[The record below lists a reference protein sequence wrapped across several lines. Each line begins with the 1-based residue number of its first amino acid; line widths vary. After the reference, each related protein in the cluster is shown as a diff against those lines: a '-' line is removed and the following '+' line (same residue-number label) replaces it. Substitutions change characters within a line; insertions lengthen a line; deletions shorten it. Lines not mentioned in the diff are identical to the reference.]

1 MELPVT
7 DVIDAGSTA
16 GKTLAVRRHVEVLVI
31 GAGPAGCA
39 AACEAARHGLGVV
52 LIDENPV
59 DPASIGLDVPFHFG
73 GRAGGA
79 LRNRGAMIERL
90 IDASPAI
97 GEAFEA
103 GVDVQ
108 LGVAAWGLFVPR
120 PGIGWIGRPSAG
132 LTDGET
138 SWFFSFDAA
147 ILATGR
153 RDAGIAFP
161 GWDLPGVM
169 GVTAATHLLTRYQA
183 LDSRSIAVLGS
194 GAEATSFA
202 EAARAAGL
210 TIAAMV
216 EASPEPVDAE
226 ACARLAASGV
236 TTVSGAM
243 IGSATGRSDVERV
256 TVVSLDDGALLAEIA
271 CDTVVL
277 ATGAVPVVELF
288 DVAGAATVFAPERGG
303 HVPLIGPDGETTVPM
318 LFGAGDCTGVSDERF
333 RDPAIAAAEGVRAA
347 AAVARALD
355 KAAPSAR
362 PVPTAQPEGQGGA
375 TRREVWARASLAV
388 AGTETL
394 ICQCEEVGV
403 ADLLGLKPPRYLGCG
418 QVAGAARDLLAFA
431 AEGQLNQDHVK
442 RLTRAGMGACQG
454 RRCREQVGAVLA
466 AATGTPAGAIPLPS
480 YRAPVRP
487 LPLSAFGDAE
497 EAPAIAENWE
507 GWFGIESQW
516 IPYWRPLPDEAGSG
530 DVR

>member
-1 MELPVT
+1 MT

-16 GKTLAVRRHVEVLVI
+16 GKTLAIRRHVQLLVI
-31 GAGPAGCA
+31 GAGPAGTA
-39 AACEAARHGLGVV
+39 AACEAARRGLDVV

-59 DPASIGLDVPFHFG
+59 DPTSLGLDVPFHFG

-79 LRNRGAMIERL
+79 LRNRGAMVERL

-103 GVDVQ
+103 GVDVE

-120 PGIGWIGRPSAG
+120 PGIGWIGKAAAG

-138 SWFFSFDAA
+138 SWFCSFDAA

-153 RDAGIAFP
+153 RDAGVSFP

-169 GVTAATHLLTRYQA
+169 GVTAAAHLLERYQA
-183 LDSRSIAVLGS
+183 LESRSIAVLGS
-194 GAEATSFA
+194 GAEATRFA

-210 TIAAMV
+210 TIAAV
-216 EASPEPVDAE
+216 IEASPAPVDAE
-226 ACARLAASGV
+226 GCARLAADGV
-236 TTVSGAM
+236 TTFTGAM
-243 IGSATGRSDVERV
+243 IGRATGRGDVERV
-256 TVVSLDDGALLAEIA
+256 TVVSLDDGARLAEVA

-288 DVAGAATVFAPERGG
+288 DVAGATTVFAPERGG
-303 HVPLIGPDGETTVPM
+303 HIPAIGPDGETTVPM
-318 LFGAGDCTGVSDERF
+318 LFGAGDCTGVSDARF
-333 RDPAIAAAEGVRAA
+333 LDPAIAATEGLRAA
-347 AAVARALD
+347 AAAARALGSAVP
-355 KAAPSAR
+355 AAWPAPLAR
-362 PVPTAQPEGQGGA
+362 PAEPGGA
-375 TRREVWARASLAV
+375 TRREVWARATLAV
-388 AGTETL
+388 AGADTV
-394 ICQCEEVGV
+394 ICQCEDVGV

-418 QVAGAARDLLAFA
+418 PAAATARDLLAFA
-431 AEGQLNQDHVK
+431 AEGSLNQDHVK
-442 RLTRAGMGACQG
+442 RLTRAGMGPCQG

-487 LPLSAFGDAE
+487 LPLSAFGDAD
-497 EAPAIAENWE
+497 EAPAMADHWE

-516 IPYWRPLPDEAGSG
+516 VPYWRPLPDEAGKG
-530 DVR
+530 DLR

>member
-16 GKTLAVRRHVEVLVI
+16 GKTLAIRRHVQLLVI

-39 AACEAARHGLGVV
+39 AACEAARHGLAV
-52 LIDENPV
+52 LLVDEHPV
-59 DPASIGLDVPFHFG
+59 DPACLGLDVPFHFG

-79 LRNRGAMIERL
+79 LRQRGAMVERL

-108 LGVAAWGLFVPR
+108 LGVAAWGMFVPR
-120 PGIGWIGRPSAG
+120 PGISWIGRATAG

-138 SWFFSFDAA
+138 SWFCGFDAA

-169 GVTAATHLLTRYQA
+169 GVTAAAHLLERYQA
-183 LDSRSIAVLGS
+183 LDSRTITVLGS
-194 GAEATSFA
+194 GAEATHFA

-210 TIAAMV
+210 TIAAVV

-226 ACARLAASGV
+226 GCDRLAAAGV
-236 TTVSGAM
+236 TILTGAM
-243 IGSATGRSDVERV
+243 IGRATGQSEVERV
-256 TVVSLDDGALLAEIA
+256 MVVSLEGGAPLAAIA

-288 DVAGAATVFAPERGG
+288 DVAGAATVFDPERGG
-303 HVPLIGPDGETTVPM
+303 HVPAIGPDGETTVPM
-318 LFGAGDCTGVSDERF
+318 LFAAGDCTGVSDQRF
-333 RDPAIAAAEGVRAA
+333 RDPSIAAAEGVRAA
-347 AAVARALD
+347 AAAARVLG
-355 KAAPSAR
+355 KAAPAAWPAPMAR
-362 PVPTAQPEGQGGA
+362 PAGQGGA
-375 TRREVWARASLAV
+375 MRREVWARATLAV
-388 AGTETL
+388 ADADTV
-394 ICQCEEVGV
+394 ICQCEDVGV
-403 ADLLGLKPPRYLGCG
+403 ADLLGLKPPRYLGG
-418 QVAGAARDLLAFA
+418 GPATPTARDLLAFA
-431 AEGQLNQDHVK
+431 AEGPLNQDQVK
-442 RLTRAGMGACQG
+442 RLTRAGMGPCQG

-497 EAPAIAENWE
+497 EAPAIADHWE

-516 IPYWRPLPDEAGSG
+516 VPYWRPLPDEAGTG
-530 DVR
+530 DSR